1 MKATPSISRLVRL
14 EDNDI
19 PTWGVIEGNAVH
31 RLEGDPYHI
40 WTIGAPVGEL
50 ATLTLLPPATPT
62 KIVCVGRNYVAHA
75 AEHGVE
81 VPDAPLLFLKPPS
94 SLVGPGGAIVVPSQ
108 SQRVEHEAELAIII
122 GRRCRNISP
131 DEAWDYVLGVT
142 CGNDVTARDLQRQD
156 GQWTRGKGFDTFCP
170 LGPWIVTGLD
180 ETAIDDVAVTCR
192 VNGEVRQQGRTSQ
205 MVFSPAMLIAYA
217 ASVMTLEP
225 GDVFLTGTPAGVG
238 PLTPEDIV
246 EVEIEGIGTLR
257 NPVRH

>member
-1 MKATPSISRLVRL
+1 MKATQSISRLVRL
-14 EDNDI
+14 RDNGV
-19 PTWGVIEGNAVH
+19 PTWGVVEGNAVH
-31 RLEGDPYHI
+31 RLEGDPYQT
-40 WTIGAPVGEL
+40 WTPGAFVGLL

-94 SLVGPGGAIVVPSQ
+94 SLVGPGGAIVVPPQ

-122 GRRCRNISP
+122 GKRCRNISP
-131 DEAWDYVLGVT
+131 DEAWDYVFGVT
-142 CGNDVTARDLQRQD
+142 CGNDVTARDVQRKD

-170 LGPWIVTGLD
+170 LGPWIVAGLD

-205 MVFSPAMLIAYA
+205 MVFSPTMLIAYA

-238 PLTPEDIV
+238 PLTPGDSV

-257 NPVRH
+257 NPVR